1 MHLAVSPVSSS
12 NLFAT
17 FSPAPPSLIF
27 ITPSPPVFWFATDI
41 SPPFGNAPSETTTIL
56 KFFPNFCLCFIASA
70 ALFISYGISG
80 INATSAPP
88 AIADSN
94 AIHPRFSSHY
104 F

>member
-1 MHLAVSPVSSS
+1 MHLAVRPVSSS
-12 NLFAT
+12 NSFAT
-17 FSPAPPSLIF
+17 FSPAPPSLMF
-27 ITPSPPVFWFATDI
+27 ITPSPPVLSSDTDI
-41 SPPFGNAPSETTTIL
+41 SPPFGTAPSDTATTL
-56 KFFPNFCLCFIASA
+56 QFFPNFCLSFIAST

-94 AIHPRFSSHY
+94 AIHPSFPSHY